1 VHRDDACC
9 DYLARCRAVIAG
21 VSCRTGCRAGCGAG
35 CRASCRV
42 SCSAGCRLGGWDRA
56 ALLEVPRRLTA
67 ARPAL
72 HRHRHRF
79 GQLVG
84 EVRVGEVRVGEVRV
98 GEVSVGEGGV
108 DLASLAR
115 PMPMPVGKGGFYP
128 LRRGGF
134 YPL

>member
-1 VHRDDACC
+1 M
-9 DYLARCRAVIAG
+9 
-21 VSCRTGCRAGCGAG
+21 
-35 CRASCRV
+35 

-56 ALLEVPRRLTA
+56 ALLEVPRRFTA

-98 GEVSVGEGGV
+98 GEVRVGEVRVGEVSVGEGGVGEVSV

>member
-1 VHRDDACC
+1 M
-9 DYLARCRAVIAG
+9 
-21 VSCRTGCRAGCGAG
+21 
-35 CRASCRV
+35 